1 MSAAPTILLRDDA
14 ALRVFDTGQGR
25 LPVVFQHGLGG
36 DANQVAQNFPDQ
48 PSYRRL
54 TVECR
59 AQGASS
65 AGSRRPFSITMFAD
79 DVLAA
84 ADAAGLDRFVAGG
97 ISMGAAIALR
107 LAARHPDRVLGLVLV
122 RPAWAFDAAPC
133 NMRPYVEVAELI
145 RRLPLAEAHDAF
157 ASSATS
163 ARFRAEAPD
172 NLASLLGFF
181 ARENATTFAE
191 VMQEIAN
198 DGPGVTQAAAARLAI
213 PSTTFAEVMQE
224 IANDGPGVTQAAA
237 ARLAIPSLVIGS
249 GIDLVHPLAT
259 ARELGETI
267 PDAAFVQVTPK
278 AADKDR
284 HFAEIRAAIGGFLDR
299 HFNNQD
305 QS

>member
-25 LPVVFQHGLGG
+25 LPIVFQHGLGG
-36 DANQVAQNFPDQ
+36 DAAQVAQNFPDS
-48 PSYRRL
+48 PSRRRL

-59 AQGASS
+59 AQGGSG
-65 AGSRRPFSITMFAD
+65 AGSKRPFSIDMFAD

-97 ISMGAAIALR
+97 ISMGAAIALN
-107 LAARHPDRVLGLVLV
+107 LASRRPDRVLGLVLV
-122 RPAWAFDAAPC
+122 RPAWAFDAAPQ

-145 RRLPLAEAHDAF
+145 RDHPLDDARDAF
-157 ASSATS
+157 AASATA
-163 ARFRAEAPD
+163 ARFRSEAPD

-181 ARENATTFAE
+181 ARENAVIFAE
-191 VMQEIAN
+191 VMQAIAN
-198 DGPGVTQAAAARLAI
+198 DGPGVTRADATGLAI
-213 PSTTFAEVMQE
+213 PT
-224 IANDGPGVTQAAA
+224 
-237 ARLAIPSLVIGS
+237 LVIGS

-259 ARELGETI
+259 ARELAGTI
-267 PDAAFVQVTPK
+267 PNAAFAEVTPK

-284 HFAEIRAAIGGFLDR
+284 HFAETRAAIGGFLDR

>member
-1 MSAAPTILLRDDA
+1 MATAPTILLRDDA
-14 ALRVFDTGQGR
+14 ALRVFDTGQGG
-25 LPVVFQHGLGG
+25 LPVIFQHGLGG
-36 DANQVAQNFPDQ
+36 DAAQVAQNFPDG
-48 PSYRRL
+48 PSRRRL

-65 AGSRRPFSITMFAD
+65 AGSKRPFSIAMFAD

-97 ISMGAAIALR
+97 ISMGAAIALH
-107 LAARHPDRVLGLVLV
+107 LASRHPDRVLGLVLV
-122 RPAWAFDAAPC
+122 RPAWAFDAAPQ

-145 RRLPLAEAHDAF
+145 RRLPLAEARDAF

-163 ARFRAEAPD
+163 ARFRTEAPD

-181 ARENATTFAE
+181 GRENAAVFAE
-191 VMQEIAN
+191 VMQAIAN
-198 DGPGVTQAAAARLAI
+198 DGPGVTRAEAVGLAI
-213 PSTTFAEVMQE
+213 PT
-224 IANDGPGVTQAAA
+224 
-237 ARLAIPSLVIGS
+237 LVIGS

-259 ARELGETI
+259 ARKLAETI
-267 PDAAFVQVTPK
+267 PNAAFAEVTPK
-278 AADKDR
+278 ATDKDR

-299 HFNNQD
+299 NFNNQD

>member
-198 DGPGVTQAAAARLAI
+198 DGL
-213 PSTTFAEVMQE
+213 
-224 IANDGPGVTQAAA
+224 GVTQAAA

>member
-1 MSAAPTILLRDDA
+1 MSAAPTILLRDAA

-213 PSTTFAEVMQE
+213 PS
-224 IANDGPGVTQAAA
+224 
-237 ARLAIPSLVIGS
+237 LVIGS

-305 QS
+305 PS

>member
-1 MSAAPTILLRDDA
+1 MGAAPTIMLRDDA
-14 ALRVFDTGQGR
+14 ALRVFDTGRGR
-25 LPVVFQHGLGG
+25 LSVVFQHGLGG

-48 PSYRRL
+48 PSCRRL

-59 AQGASS
+59 AQGGSS
-65 AGSRRPFSITMFAD
+65 AGSKRPFSIAMFAD

-97 ISMGAAIALR
+97 ISMGAATALR
-107 LAARHPDRVLGLVLV
+107 LAARHPERVLGLVLV
-122 RPAWAFDAAPC
+122 RPAWAFDAAPQ
-133 NMRPYVEVAELI
+133 NMRPYTEVAELI
-145 RRLPLAEAHDAF
+145 RRLPLAEARDAF
-157 ASSATS
+157 ESSATS

-181 ARENATTFAE
+181 ARENATVFAE
-191 VMQEIAN
+191 VMQA
-198 DGPGVTQAAAARLAI
+198 
-213 PSTTFAEVMQE
+213 

-249 GIDLVHPLAT
+249 DIDLVHPLAT
-259 ARELGETI
+259 ARELAETI
-267 PDAAFVQVTPK
+267 PNAAFVEVTPK